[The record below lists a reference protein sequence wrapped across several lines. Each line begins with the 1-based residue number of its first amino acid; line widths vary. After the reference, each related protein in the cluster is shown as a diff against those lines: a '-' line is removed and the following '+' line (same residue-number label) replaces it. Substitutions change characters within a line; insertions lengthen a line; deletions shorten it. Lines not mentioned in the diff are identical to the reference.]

1 MLSEAMPKPERNPQ
15 QRPSPQRFWLSWKS
29 TTRPAG
35 FRPVNL
41 KPHRSIFG
49 LAWLNLNDFEL
60 CPNRGRKMRWS
71 TPCSKALTLGIH
83 EISIAVDGS
92 RYLPK
97 KETVTI
103 SKGSSLTWKLTPNF
117 GLLTVRS
124 EPAGLDVKLDGKIV
138 GKTPLENME
147 VDIGGHEVLVTSE
160 CHYDTG
166 EKVNIERGVHRQVTV
181 SLIGKQGIVDVVAED
196 QNGNAV
202 KAEVFVDNER
212 LGYTADVFKVS
223 ICSKLLRVYRQGYRE
238 FTRSISIAERTTTP
252 VTAKLKSVSP
262 TPTYSTPAKE
272 PGRREKLAVLTLK
285 ATTGGFTPTYVE
297 FLTDKIRQTI
307 RDRLGDKYEFMSK
320 EAILQ
325 IELGTECPASEEAG
339 CDLEV
344 GQQLMADLL
353 VTARFSRKAVS
364 SGTPSSL

>member
-1 MLSEAMPKPERNPQ
+1 M
-15 QRPSPQRFWLSWKS
+15 
-29 TTRPAG
+29 
-35 FRPVNL
+35 